1 MSKLYASVDADNR
14 KTTTK
19 CGHRNMSAHIR
30 GWNKGIKIE
39 VEVVGFREIY
49 KVYETGGSNNPS
61 GTLIYTCEN
70 D

>member
-30 GWNKGIKIE
+30 GWNKGVKIE
-39 VEVVGFREIY
+39 VEVVGEQEVY
-49 KVYETGGSNNPS
+49 KVYETERSNNPVS
-61 GTLIYTCEN
+61 KLVYTCTN